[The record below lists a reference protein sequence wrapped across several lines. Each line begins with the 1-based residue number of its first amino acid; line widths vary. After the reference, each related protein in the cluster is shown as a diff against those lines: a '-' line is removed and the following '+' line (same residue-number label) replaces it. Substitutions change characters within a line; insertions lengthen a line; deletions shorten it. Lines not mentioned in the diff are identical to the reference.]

1 MYMND
6 QPGTGRMN
14 DTITLTHVELAEI
27 IARAVATALASQA
40 PSGPVSGAE
49 RARAYRN
56 RKSSQ
61 SVTNPVTPSEKPSRT
76 VTENV
81 TPPSPPSP
89 PLLSPTPPILPAPAP
104 TPMHMQATRMRE
116 EPGELFEIQSD
127 KPHKRI
133 GWNSEAG
140 FTGINAKDKA
150 DWFNAFPAC
159 DIDRQLSEAD
169 LWLRANPAKSRKQ
182 NFFRFLTNWLGRK
195 QERGGDAPRAS
206 PGKPYSAPQK
216 RNEHPNQENQPIPE
230 L

>member
-1 MYMND
+1 
-6 QPGTGRMN
+6 
-14 DTITLTHVELAEI
+14 
-27 IARAVATALASQA
+27 
-40 PSGPVSGAE
+40 
-49 RARAYRN
+49 
-56 RKSSQ
+56 
-61 SVTNPVTPSEKPSRT
+61 
-76 VTENV
+76 
-81 TPPSPPSP
+81 
-89 PLLSPTPPILPAPAP
+89 
-104 TPMHMQATRMRE
+104 MHMQATRMRE